1 MDAER
6 SYSNAINGQRKRGP
20 LVAVTGGATRRGLLV
35 SALAAGAAVG
45 TGGWRSA
52 PRRSAAGSADA
63 SEGLAGASAGT
74 PTSPEAANPALRK
87 PGSLPYPKLAPG
99 TDTIPQ
105 IKHIVVLMMENHS
118 YDNHLGMLGRA
129 GADGFKLGA
138 NGKPIETNPYPDGK
152 LQHAFRMPT
161 TCQLSGKPSQT
172 WTDSHTQWANGHN
185 TGFVRS
191 GSGPVAM
198 GYWEKADLPFY
209 YSLAS
214 TFPIADRYFCS
225 VLGQTFPNRRYLM
238 AATSLGMVNDGV
250 PNPFDYPANGTIF
263 DRLHNVGVSFADYYQ
278 TLESVLPAPTM
289 ALFPELLVKYAGH
302 LQGVDDFFA
311 AAKAGT
317 LPGFCLVEP
326 DYLKNSE
333 ENPENIA
340 YGEQFAASVIDAV
353 MAGPGWKNTL
363 LIWAFDEHGGYYD
376 HVAPP
381 AALAPDD
388 IPPDASVA
396 YTGFRQYGFRV
407 PCAIVSP
414 WARPDYVSHE
424 IFDHTSI
431 CALVEHKWNLPAMTY
446 RDANANNML
455 DMLDFSKPA
464 FERPPKLARPL
475 LDTDPAALACNTN
488 GPGKIPP
495 PGSIS

>member
-1 MDAER
+1 MA
-6 SYSNAINGQRKRGP
+6 QP
-20 LVAVTGGATRRGLLV
+20 
-35 SALAAGAAVG
+35 
-45 TGGWRSA
+45 A
-52 PRRSAAGSADA
+52 P
-63 SEGLAGASAGT
+63 
-74 PTSPEAANPALRK
+74 RK
-87 PGSLPYPKLAPG
+87 PGSLPYPKLPPG

-129 GADGFKLGA
+129 GADGFTLGA
-138 NGKPIETNPYPDGK
+138 DGKPVETNPYPDGK

-214 TFPIADRYFCS
+214 TFPIADHYFCS
-225 VLGQTFPNRRYLM
+225 LLGQTFPNRRYLI

-250 PNPFDYPANGTIF
+250 PDPLAYPAGGTIF
-263 DRLHNVGVSFADYYQ
+263 DRLHQAGVSFADYYQ
-278 TLESVLPAPTM
+278 LEDLVLPAPTM
-289 ALFPELLVKYAGH
+289 ALFPELLVKYAGDLH
-302 LQGVDDFFA
+302 KIDDFFD

-326 DYLKNSE
+326 DYDKNSE
-333 ENPENIA
+333 EDPQNIA

-353 MAGPGWKNTL
+353 MSGPGWPDTV
-363 LIWAFDEHGGYYD
+363 LIWTFDEHGGYYD
-376 HVAPP
+376 HVPPP
-381 AALAPDD
+381 AAIPPDD

-396 YTGFRQYGFRV
+396 YNGFRQYGFRV
-407 PCAIVSP
+407 PAAIVSP
-414 WARPDYVSHE
+414 WARPDYVSHQV
-424 IFDHTSI
+424 FDHTSI
-431 CALVEHKWNLPAMTY
+431 CALVEAKWNLPALTY

-455 DMLDFSKPA
+455 DMLDFSAPA
-464 FERPPKLARPL
+464 FLTPPKLAEPL
-475 LDTDPAALACNTN
+475 LTTDPGALACDVN
-488 GPGKIPP
+488 GPGTIPP
-495 PGSIS
+495 AGSVS